1 MEFAQQKH
9 KNHDCDNSLSYYE
22 FGNLKKTLK
31 HFIKFETAFVALK
44 KNVQQTQTTFKST
57 CTLKHYF
64 RVHFIQTFYSNILF
78 KHFIQTII
86 QTLLNSKLRIWDQK
100 FHCSIHQKQNS
111 IRAVSDLKR
120 NIGGFALLTE
130 LNEFKAIS

>member
-78 KHFIQTII
+78 KNFIQTFYSNNYSNIVEFETKNLRSKI
-86 QTLLNSKLRIWDQK
+86 SLLHPSK
-100 FHCSIHQKQNS
+100 
-111 IRAVSDLKR
+111 A
-120 NIGGFALLTE
+120 
-130 LNEFKAIS
+130 EFDSSRF